1 MCKTKH
7 RKKIVTWKVAAL
19 LFDVIFDPVLNSIF
33 SFFLGNVLLP
43 SMGLCDLN
51 VDILD
56 ASSRFA
62 KKYRFICEISPNI
75 RYQYLLVI
83 MWFLFIASITVS
95 IFGLILTLLRHSYYF
110 LCLART
116 TAKETIYR
124 FISLRETEYLVFIKE
139 NNLILYG
146 EILRKLKQTG
156 QDLEGRIA
164 DGFEMSNSLL

>member
-1 MCKTKH
+1 
-7 RKKIVTWKVAAL
+7 
-19 LFDVIFDPVLNSIF
+19 
-33 SFFLGNVLLP
+33 
-43 SMGLCDLN
+43 
-51 VDILD
+51 
-56 ASSRFA
+56 
-62 KKYRFICEISPNI
+62 
-75 RYQYLLVI
+75 

-156 QDLEGRIA
+156 QYLEGRIA

>member
-1 MCKTKH
+1 
-7 RKKIVTWKVAAL
+7 
-19 LFDVIFDPVLNSIF
+19 
-33 SFFLGNVLLP
+33 
-43 SMGLCDLN
+43 
-51 VDILD
+51 
-56 ASSRFA
+56 
-62 KKYRFICEISPNI
+62 
-75 RYQYLLVI
+75 

-110 LCLART
+110 LGLART